1 MNYRERNVTRK
12 IAFIGLGA
20 MGMPMASNLV
30 RKGFD
35 VAGFD
40 VDKAKIERLTAIGA
54 RAATSIADAV
64 GDADIV
70 VTMLPA
76 TRHVEAVV
84 LGDDGVLAHMP
95 ARAVLMDMSTIDPA
109 GTDKVAAACTA
120 RKIAFTDCPV
130 GRLVMHAE
138 RGESLFMVGGDDETF
153 ARVEP
158 LMQAMGNSIHRCGAI
173 GMGARMKVINNYM
186 LLVTAQVV
194 AESLVLGSKLGLSV
208 DTIKSVTGA
217 TTANN
222 GQLQIAFANKVLK
235 GDIEPGFT
243 IDLCYKDIG
252 LAMAAAAEQRIGL
265 PVGAAAYS
273 AVGAARATAYASKD
287 YSALLNYAC
296 DLAGIELPAS

>member
-1 MNYRERNVTRK
+1 MTIKV
-12 IAFIGLGA
+12 AFIGLGA

-40 VDKAKIERLTAIGA
+40 VDAAKTRHLAMLGA
-54 RAATSIADAV
+54 RASASVADAV
-64 GDADIV
+64 ATAEVV

-76 TRHVEAVV
+76 TRHVETVV
-84 LGDDGVLAHMP
+84 LGEDGVLAHMSP
-95 ARAVLMDMSTIDPA
+95 QAVLMDMSTIDPA
-109 GTDKVAAACTA
+109 GTDRVAAACA
-120 RKIAFTDCPV
+120 ERGIAFTDCPV
-130 GRLVMHAE
+130 GRLVIHAE
-138 RGESLFMVGGDDETF
+138 RGESLFMVGGDDATF
-153 ARVEP
+153 ARIEP
-158 LMQAMGNSIHRCGAI
+158 LLNAMGNSIHRCGAI
-173 GMGARMKVINNYM
+173 GMGTRMKVVNNYM

-194 AESLVLGSKLGLSV
+194 AESLVLGTKLGLSV
-208 DTIKSVTGA
+208 DTIKAVTGA

-235 GDIEPGFT
+235 GDIAPGFT

-265 PVGAAAYS
+265 PVGAAAHS
-273 AVGAARATAYASKD
+273 VMGAARATPYASKD

-296 DLAGIELPAS
+296 DLAGIPAPMA

>member
-1 MNYRERNVTRK
+1 MTIKVG
-12 IAFIGLGA
+12 FIGLGA

-40 VDKAKIERLTAIGA
+40 VDTNKIAQLAALGA

-64 GDADIV
+64 DGVDVV

-76 TRHVEAVV
+76 TRHVETVV
-84 LGDDGVLAHMP
+84 LGADGVLQHMP
-95 ARAVLMDMSTIDPA
+95 RNAVLMDMSTIDPA
-109 GTDKVAAACTA
+109 GTDKVAAACA
-120 RKIAFTDCPV
+120 ESGIAFTDCPV

-138 RGESLFMVGGDDETF
+138 RGESLFMVGGDDATF

-158 LMQAMGNSIHRCGAI
+158 LLQAMGNSIHRCGPI
-173 GMGARMKVINNYM
+173 GMGTRMKVVNNYM

-194 AESLVLGSKLGLSV
+194 AESLVLGTKLGL
-208 DTIKSVTGA
+208 DIETIKSVTGA

-273 AVGAARATAYASKD
+273 VVGSARATPYASKD
-287 YSALLNYAC
+287 YSALLHYAC
-296 DLAGIELPAS
+296 DLAGIEHP

>member
-1 MNYRERNVTRK
+1 MAIN
-12 IAFIGLGA
+12 IGFIGLGA

-30 RKGFD
+30 RKGFT
-35 VAGFD
+35 VTAFD
-40 VDKAKIERLTAIGA
+40 VDAGKIARLADLGA
-54 RAATSIADAV
+54 NRATSIADAV
-64 GDADIV
+64 ADADVV

-76 TRHVEAVV
+76 TRHVEEVV
-84 LGDDGVLAHMP
+84 LGKDGVLQHMLP
-95 ARAVLMDMSTIDPA
+95 TAVLMDMSTIDPA
-109 GTDKVAAACTA
+109 GTDKVAAACA
-120 RKIAFTDCPV
+120 AHDIAFTDCPV

-138 RGESLFMVGGDDETF
+138 RGESLFMVGGDDRTF

-158 LMQAMGNSIHRCGAI
+158 LLQAMGNSIHRCGAA
-173 GMGARMKVINNYM
+173 GMGTRMKVINNYM

-194 AESLVLGSKLGLSV
+194 AESLVLGTKLGLGL
-208 DTIKSVTGA
+208 DTMKSVTGA

-243 IDLCYKDIG
+243 IDLCYKDLG

-273 AVGAARATAYASKD
+273 AVGAARATPYATKD

-296 DLAGIELPAS
+296 DLAGIALPVSA